1 MIHEFR
7 LSPLGKGGISCD
19 QGGAFVG
26 AVPMLVRTHKHGR
39 DEWRP
44 RDCDVLS
51 KEMSAQY
58 GLPVDMSSKT
68 GGLRA
73 IANAFNDGDMA
84 RAQVATLLLR
94 MPNPPSLSKG
104 APSRQEMIKLAGEL
118 HWSGVLKADWDPD
131 QHPRWP
137 AHAPDSQGGRFAPKG
152 DDPAAGQSA
161 GATSQA
167 KQPSAH
173 ARHAGSSASRQRGS
187 GASANNQSVPPGN
200 DQGDDNKRNVSDAED
215 RGIYASYGHYI
226 GGKRLADAAFPMDG
240 FPISVAN
247 PADWA
252 DLKWLAEGAFKLG
265 SGQIITAAMLLAA
278 VEPHFEKADVN
289 DAISKFEFDPTNAAD
304 VLAAR
309 AYVWADHWA
318 PWNYPVPWS
327 GPQHE
332 AVSQSIMAVEL
343 ARPGTLYLASQGDR
357 ESSRYIDAA
366 VADGMQDGLI
376 SESRA
381 RPANL
386 PAALQTTIA
395 SARAALD
402 LKTNDGMRA
411 HHLIAAN
418 VWAKFLNL
426 ATLAIQAGWQP
437 DSGENLIAL
446 PADAG
451 TQARG
456 GFRLPIHNSSH
467 RVYDEATRGA
477 ILIEEAKCGT
487 ATPTPAQARTIFENA
502 AKVME
507 GQIRTGRWMPRLH

>member
-1 MIHEFR
+1 
-7 LSPLGKGGISCD
+7 
-19 QGGAFVG
+19 
-26 AVPMLVRTHKHGR
+26 
-39 DEWRP
+39 
-44 RDCDVLS
+44 
-51 KEMSAQY
+51 
-58 GLPVDMSSKT
+58 
-68 GGLRA
+68 
-73 IANAFNDGDMA
+73 
-84 RAQVATLLLR
+84 
-94 MPNPPSLSKG
+94 
-104 APSRQEMIKLAGEL
+104 
-118 HWSGVLKADWDPD
+118 
-131 QHPRWP
+131 
-137 AHAPDSQGGRFAPKG
+137 
-152 DDPAAGQSA
+152 
-161 GATSQA
+161 
-167 KQPSAH
+167 
-173 ARHAGSSASRQRGS
+173 
-187 GASANNQSVPPGN
+187 
-200 DQGDDNKRNVSDAED
+200 
-215 RGIYASYGHYI
+215 
-226 GGKRLADAAFPMDG
+226 
-240 FPISVAN
+240 
-247 PADWA
+247 
-252 DLKWLAEGAFKLG
+252 
-265 SGQIITAAMLLAA
+265 
-278 VEPHFEKADVN
+278 
-289 DAISKFEFDPTNAAD
+289 
-304 VLAAR
+304 
-309 AYVWADHWA
+309 
-318 PWNYPVPWS
+318 
-327 GPQHE
+327 
-332 AVSQSIMAVEL
+332 
-343 ARPGTLYLASQGDR
+343 
-357 ESSRYIDAA
+357 
-366 VADGMQDGLI
+366 MQDGLI